1 MSTGARDLL
10 LCPSKQLQ
18 LGSFSHGVAGS
29 TQQLSAALLL
39 PAGGEFHPLASAPRQ
54 LARVPLAQGEEG
66 GDGEMER
73 NGQQV
78 PCQML
83 VVQRCPSAAEWWWKQ
98 EEQLPFWAATLYKS
112 PAGS

>member
-1 MSTGARDLL
+1 M
-10 LCPSKQLQ
+10 
-18 LGSFSHGVAGS
+18 AGS